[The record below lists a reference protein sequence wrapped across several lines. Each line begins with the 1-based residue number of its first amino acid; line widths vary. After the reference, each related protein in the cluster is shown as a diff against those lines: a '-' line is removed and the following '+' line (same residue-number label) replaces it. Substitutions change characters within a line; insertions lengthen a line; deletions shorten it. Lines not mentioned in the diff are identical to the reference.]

1 MAVSILKC
9 PYCSDSIRKSGAYI
23 VGIAGSANG
32 GDGGDVSHPIFL
44 LFNFRLMG
52 IARLHGKN

>member
-23 VGIAGSANG
+23 VGIAEL
-32 GDGGDVSHPIFL
+32 D
-44 LFNFRLMG
+44 
-52 IARLHGKN
+52 IAVLKLTVDPVRN